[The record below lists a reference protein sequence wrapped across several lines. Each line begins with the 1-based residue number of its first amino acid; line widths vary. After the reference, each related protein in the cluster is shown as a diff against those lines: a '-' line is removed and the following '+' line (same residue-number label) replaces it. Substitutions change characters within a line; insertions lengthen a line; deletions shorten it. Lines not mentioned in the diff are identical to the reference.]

1 MVLEASKFMVIIY
14 RYTRGILG
22 YLQLL
27 IKGAAFCFEA
37 PEDGKAVA
45 TPSARAVATPMR
57 TEQAPPVIEPT
68 EATQP
73 ATKDVNETQPEPKL
87 TQQAGTEPKP
97 TSAEQLATSP
107 EPSGSQPETHKVDS
121 TQPDEQTGAPAK
133 PKPAGITE
141 RQAGLNS
148 FAAWVASC

>member
-1 MVLEASKFMVIIY
+1 
-14 RYTRGILG
+14 
-22 YLQLL
+22 
-27 IKGAAFCFEA
+27 
-37 PEDGKAVA
+37 
-45 TPSARAVATPMR
+45 MR

-68 EATQP
+68 EAPQP

-107 EPSGSQPETHKVDS
+107 EPSGSQPETQKVDS

-133 PKPAGITE
+133 PTPAGITE

-148 FAAWVASC
+148 FAA